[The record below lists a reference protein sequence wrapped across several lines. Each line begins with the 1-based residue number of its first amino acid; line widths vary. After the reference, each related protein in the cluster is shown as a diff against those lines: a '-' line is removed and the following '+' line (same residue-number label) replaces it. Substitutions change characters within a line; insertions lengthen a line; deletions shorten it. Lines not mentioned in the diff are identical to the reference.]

1 MELYQRVYTPLTFLM
16 GETDNLSLLD
26 IVQILKKNKAEY
38 TEDALT
44 PVQIEKVNQALI
56 ELAKS
61 KNRIKPKIEISCRDK
76 INFMPQRYLADNE
89 VLQELVDV
97 TPNSK
102 RAYPK
107 GLDVFAAFGVN
118 SAETLLTDF
127 YKEPGNWNQY
137 TGELQKLKINSKLPS
152 LHKYLSTNYG

>member
-1 MELYQRVYTPLTFLM
+1 M
-16 GETDNLSLLD
+16 
-26 IVQILKKNKAEY
+26 
-38 TEDALT
+38 
-44 PVQIEKVNQALI
+44 
-56 ELAKS
+56 
-61 KNRIKPKIEISCRDK
+61 
-76 INFMPQRYLADNE
+76 
-89 VLQELVDV
+89 VDV

-137 TGELQKLKINSKLPS
+137 TGELQKLKDKFKASQPAQVSVYELWMKS
-152 LHKYLSTNYG
+152 LFTMQKTDKSQPGFMQTPEWGYKNLNTALASWAELKHDAILYGEVHPCGG